1 MTTTTLAVLVPLLPF
16 LGAVAGLLLGRTRP
30 RLRTPPRRPA
40 ARSPPSAL
48 AVVVAVRQGGDQA
61 VDAATELTPTGS
73 VPIELALHI
82 DGFAALVAVLVGLV
96 ATCVQIYSTGYL
108 RDDPRYPSYAALVSL
123 FTSAMLLVVYSGD
136 LMVLLVGWEIMGIC
150 SYFLVGHYW
159 ETPEARAASLKAF
172 LVTKLGD
179 VPFLIGLFALAADAG
194 SFRITSILGTVASG
208 GLDHPTLIALLL
220 LAGVAGKSAQ
230 FPLHTWLPDAMA
242 GPTPVSALIH
252 AATMVA
258 AGVYFVAR
266 LLPVFAAS
274 AAALVVLAVM
284 AAVTMVGSA
293 LAALAQD
300 DIKRVLAYSTIGQLG
315 YMTGALAVGDRG
327 AAVFHLLSHGAFKAL
342 LFLGGGRDHPRR
354 RHQLAGRH
362 VPDERPARPR
372 PRRLLDDDRGAPRAR
387 RDPALQ
393 RLLLQGG
400 RPRRRRA
407 RRHRPRRG
415 HPRRRRLD
423 RPRRRPGHR
432 PAHRRLRDPPVA
444 ARLPRPGSRGPR
456 PRQAAHR
463 HERRA
468 VGARRPLA
476 RLRPRHRPRCPT
488 GSTDATSTPTLTTSV
503 LGTGVALVGG
513 LVTYG
518 AWRHTTA
525 MAARVPLGAVA
536 AHPDGDA
543 GLVEAEAIA
552 SHAPAYGD
560 MASAPDPADPG
571 RLLLGPL
578 HRHAAVGFHLD
589 AVYAALFV
597 RPVQAAAT
605 LVRFLDREVVD
616 TYVRGAGAAPRWLG
630 AAVRRAQTGNV
641 QTYLERAARRLRRP
655 GGRRRP
661 RRHRGSVSR
670 RDRYQR
676 VRDAVPSRVHRRR
689 PAPRRRRRSAAGPAR
704 ADGEAP
710 EQAVL
715 RHGVTVTGAVLI
727 AAIVLALGFDHDH
740 PSRMQATTDIS
751 WIPALDVRIHL
762 GIDGISLP
770 LLVLTALLTFLC
782 ALYRYFKMPTG
793 PSPKAFVALAPRP
806 RVRHP
811 RHLRRP
817 RPAAVLPRLRDGAH
831 PDVLPHRPLGR

>member
-16 LGAVAGLLLGRTRP
+16 LGAVAGLLLGRTAPGFVRP
-30 RLRTPPRRPA
+30 LAVLPPLA
-40 ARSPPSAL
+40 ALGL

-61 VDAATELTPTGS
+61 VNAATELTPTGS

-159 ETPEARAASLKAF
+159 ETPEARAASIKAF

-179 VPFLIGLFALAADAG
+179 VPFLIGLFALAADTG
-194 SFRITSILGTVASG
+194 SFRITKILGNVASG

-258 AGVYFVAR
+258 AGVYFIAR

-274 AAALVVLAVM
+274 SAALVVLAVM
-284 AAVTMVGSA
+284 AAVTMAGSA

-342 LFLGGGRDHPRR
+342 LFLGAGVIIHAAGTNSLAAMSRMKDLRARVPDAYWTMTVALLALAAIPPFSGFFTKEAVLGAAEHVATGHAEGIPGAVGWIVLVAGLVTALLTAAYAMRLWLLVFRGHGPEAPDHGRQPIAMNAVLWVLAVPSLAFGLATGPLPDWFDGRD
-354 RHQLAGRH
+354 L
-362 VPDERPARPR
+362 
-372 PRRLLDDDRGAPRAR
+372 
-387 RDPALQ
+387 
-393 RLLLQGG
+393 
-400 RPRRRRA
+400 
-407 RRHRPRRG
+407 
-415 HPRRRRLD
+415 
-423 RPRRRPGHR
+423 
-432 PAHRRLRDPPVA
+432 
-444 ARLPRPGSRGPR
+444 
-456 PRQAAHR
+456 
-463 HERRA
+463 
-468 VGARRPLA
+468 
-476 RLRPRHRPRCPT
+476 
-488 GSTDATSTPTLTTSV
+488 TPTLTTSV

-513 LVTYG
+513 IITYG
-518 AWRHTTA
+518 AWRHTMA
-525 MAARVPLGAVA
+525 MAARVPIGAVA
-536 AHPDGDA
+536 AHPEGDA

-560 MASAPDPADPG
+560 VASAPDPADPG

-616 TYVRGAGAAPRWLG
+616 TYVRGAGALPRWLG
-630 AAVRRAQTGNV
+630 TAVRRAQTGNL
-641 QTYLERAARRLRRP
+641 QTYVSALLAGTVVLVVAA
-655 GGRRRP
+655 
-661 RRHRGSVSR
+661 
-670 RDRYQR
+670 
-676 VRDAVPSRVHRRR
+676 
-689 PAPRRRRRSAAGPAR
+689 
-704 ADGEAP
+704 
-710 EQAVL
+710 
-715 RHGVTVTGAVLI
+715 
-727 AAIVLALGFDHDH
+727 
-740 PSRMQATTDIS
+740 
-751 WIPALDVRIHL
+751 
-762 GIDGISLP
+762 
-770 LLVLTALLTFLC
+770 LLVATA
-782 ALYRYFKMPTG
+782 
-793 PSPKAFVALAPRP
+793 
-806 RVRHP
+806 
-811 RHLRRP
+811 
-817 RPAAVLPRLRDGAH
+817 GA
-831 PDVLPHRPLGR
+831 